1 VVAEAC
7 WWARETVSVNHAI
20 IPVPI
25 KRYPSRKETERD
37 PGDGQR
43 EGQPVKERSDGAEWR
58 WAIAR
63 NSLKRS
69 RFSLSPP
76 SPSPSSFC
84 SFTSS
89 SSSAQPILPQT
100 GDRRDQRNPV
110 KLAGESP
117 RQNVPGRPFI
127 GATILLASF
136 LPSFLDERVWPPS
149 SVAGMDRLSCEKL
162 TR

>member
-69 RFSLSPP
+69 RFPPPLLPP
-76 SPSPSSFC
+76 SAPPPPRPPPLNPSCPKPETGATSETPLNSPAKALSRTFLADPSSERRSC
-84 SFTSS
+84 L
-89 SSSAQPILPQT
+89 LP
-100 GDRRDQRNPV
+100 
-110 KLAGESP
+110 
-117 RQNVPGRPFI
+117 
-127 GATILLASF
+127 SF
-136 LPSFLDERVWPPS
+136 LPSSMKGFGRPPRPREWTDCL
-149 SVAGMDRLSCEKL
+149 ARN
-162 TR
+162 